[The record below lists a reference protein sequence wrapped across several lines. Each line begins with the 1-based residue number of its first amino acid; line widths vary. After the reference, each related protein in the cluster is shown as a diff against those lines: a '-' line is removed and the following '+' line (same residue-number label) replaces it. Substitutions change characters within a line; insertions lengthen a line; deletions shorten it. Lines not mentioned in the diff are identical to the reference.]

1 MVAGL
6 KDCLPYVSD
15 RKSGRRF
22 LEDTGAEISV
32 IPATGLKTR
41 ISASSQHLLAA
52 NGSSIQTYG
61 KHNLNLR
68 LRTGDYHLRTGDY
81 RLRTGDYCLRT
92 GDYCLRTGDYC
103 LRTGDYRLR
112 TGDYRLRTGDYRLRT
127 GDYRLRT
134 GDYRLR
140 TGDYCLR
147 TGDYCLRTGDYCLR
161 TGDYRLRTGDYRL
174 RTGDYRLRTGDYR
187 LRTGDYRLRTGDY
200 RLRTGDYRLRTGDY
214 CLRTGDYCLRT
225 GDYRL
230 RTGDYRLRTGDY
242 RLRTGD
248 YRLRTGDYC
257 LRTGDYRLRTGDYC
271 LRTGDYRWDFVVA
284 EVTRPLL
291 EADFLRAHS
300 LLVDINTKQLI
311 DANTFSSTPLIHT
324 SLLVPHLGSITNP
337 TDKYASLLAKFPAI
351 TNPHFT
357 QVAPKHGVEHFIP
370 TQGPPVHAR
379 ARRLPPDR
387 LVIAKA
393 EFHNMQALGIIR
405 PSSSPWASPLTWYPS
420 PQVG

>member
-6 KDCLPYVSD
+6 KDCLLYVSD

-22 LEDTGAEISV
+22 LVDTGAEISV

-41 ISASSQHLLAA
+41 TSASSQPLLAA

-61 KHNLNLR
+61 KHNFNLR
-68 LRTGDYHLRTGDY
+68 
-81 RLRTGDYCLRT
+81 
-92 GDYCLRTGDYC
+92 LRTGDYC

-140 TGDYCLR
+140 TGY
-147 TGDYCLRTGDYCLR
+147 
-161 TGDYRLRTGDYRL
+161 YRL

-214 CLRTGDYCLRT
+214 CLRTGDY
-225 GDYRL
+225 RL
-230 RTGDYRLRTGDY
+230 RTGDYR
-242 RLRTGD
+242 
-248 YRLRTGDYC
+248 
-257 LRTGDYRLRTGDYC
+257 

-291 EADFLRAHS
+291 GADFLRAHS
-300 LLVDINTKQLI
+300 LLVDLNTKQLI
-311 DANTFSSTPLIHT
+311 DANQFNTFDTYLFVGSSF
-324 SLLVPHLGSITNP
+324 GFYN
-337 TDKYASLLAKFPAI
+337 
-351 TNPHFT
+351 
-357 QVAPKHGVEHFIP
+357 
-370 TQGPPVHAR
+370 
-379 ARRLPPDR
+379 
-387 LVIAKA
+387 
-393 EFHNMQALGIIR
+393 
-405 PSSSPWASPLTWYPS
+405 
-420 PQVG
+420 